1 MAALAVGQHMEI
13 TLLKP
18 IRVPEQV
25 DVLMEGWRSAAWYE
39 PAELMA

>member
-1 MAALAVGQHMEI
+1 MEI

-18 IRVPEQV
+18 IRVLEQV
-25 DVLMEGWRSAAWYE
+25 AVLMEGWHSAAWYE

>member
-1 MAALAVGQHMEI
+1 MEI

-18 IRVPEQV
+18 IRMPEQV
-25 DVLMEGWRSAAWYE
+25 AVLMEGWRLAAWYE